1 MYIFKCYPKL
11 ETKGKTKKKKRKKE
25 TRVGFET
32 SKAFFIRTYVTVSK
46 IYISPLSIYS
56 TNGLDLEN
64 TIQIH
69 FGSHANDMTVCL
81 IFV

>member
-1 MYIFKCYPKL
+1 MAHMQSMYISVIQNLKQKA
-11 ETKGKTKKKKRKKE
+11 KQK

-32 SKAFFIRTYVTVSK
+32 SKAFFIGTYVTVSK